1 MSVRPAMTPHMLRPL
16 HLPNAPV
23 SRRAGA
29 SHACASGQYSCSR
42 YPLRKPVHA
51 SSASWPGSSQVPT
64 LQTCRVR
71 WPCNYHIIKLIICMR
86 GGRAVAVDIHFK
98 GYCIRISLP

>member
-42 YPLRKPVHA
+42 YPLRKA
-51 SSASWPGSSQVPT
+51 CTCKLSELARIIPGPHT
-64 LQTCRVR
+64 T
-71 WPCNYHIIKLIICMR
+71 
-86 GGRAVAVDIHFK
+86 D
-98 GYCIRISLP
+98 LPE